1 MTQQLLEVTED
12 EVGEELF
19 RRGWTDGLP
28 VVAPTPARVE
38 AMLATVDLAPDDV
51 VGSIPRRRRHLT
63 AELAAVNAV
72 MAGCLP
78 DHFPVV
84 VAALGATLDPV
95 FNAHAAFTSTGG
107 AATCVIVSGPL
118 ATELGMNSG
127 ANALG
132 PGNRAN
138 ATIGRAVRLVA
149 RNVFGAASGDMDA
162 SSLGNPGKLTL
173 CFAEEDP
180 APPWQ
185 PLRVREGFGVDDTT
199 VTVMA
204 TEGPRQVGNHL
215 SEDPRG
221 LLATFVSTIRV
232 PATFSVGKG
241 SQGIVVL
248 GPEHALA
255 LRQAGWS
262 QDQVR
267 EVLVRESRI
276 HPDDLLAAGVPLEV
290 DSAHDMTPGPDGLLP
305 SLAGVDD
312 LVLVTAGGGGPGWS
326 AYLPAFAP
334 AKHSRA
340 VTRRVRTAGE
350 ALPDCGPDACEIDL
364 STFTRPAAAP
374 APRRDEERS

>member
-1 MTQQLLEVTED
+1 MSQLLEVHENQ
-12 EVGEELF
+12 VGEELF

-28 VVAPTPARVE
+28 VVPPTPDRVA
-38 AMLATVDLAPDDV
+38 AMLATVDLEPDDV

-78 DHFPVV
+78 EYFPVV
-84 VAALGATLDPV
+84 VAALGAALDPV

-118 ATELGMNSG
+118 AVELGMNSG

-149 RNVFGAASGDMDA
+149 RNVFGAATGDMDA

-180 APPWQ
+180 PAPWE
-185 PLRVREGFGVDDTT
+185 PLRVREGFSVADTT

-204 TEGPRQVGNHL
+204 TEGPRQVANHL

-221 LLATFVSTIRV
+221 LLATFVSAIRV

-241 SQGIVVL
+241 SQGVVVL

-262 QDQVR
+262 QDEVR
-267 EVLVRESRI
+267 DALVSGSRI
-276 HPDDLLAAGVPLEV
+276 HPDDLVAAGVPLEV

-305 SLAGVDD
+305 SLAGADD

-340 VTRRVRTAGE
+340 VTRRVRLAGE
-350 ALPDCGPDACEIDL
+350 VLPDCGPDACEIDL
-364 STFTRPAAAP
+364 STFARAAAT
-374 APRRDEERS
+374 ADR